1 MVKKRKNNLKNNLG
15 KVWHFIWED
24 DSLASWLVNIVL
36 AFVLVKFIIY
46 PGLGLLF
53 GTNYPVV
60 AVVSGSMTHDQK
72 DFDAWWAENK
82 NWYTEQGFT
91 KEDFQNFPFSNGF
104 NQGDIMV
111 LFGGKPEN
119 IKTGYVIVYEAHPD
133 YPPIIHRVTSKEQ
146 EDTTVYFQTKG
157 DNNIIPDRE
166 KIPEEKFLGRAVLR
180 IPYLG
185 WVKIGF
191 TKLIETIIG
200 Q

>member
-1 MVKKRKNNLKNNLG
+1 MVKKRKNNLKKSLK

-46 PGLGLLF
+46 PGLGLMF

-72 DFDAWWAENK
+72 DFDAWWEENK
-82 NWYTEQGFT
+82 NWYLENGFT
-91 KEDFQNFPFSNGF
+91 KEEFQDFPFHNGF

-111 LFGGKPEN
+111 LFGGNPEN
-119 IKTGYVIVYEAHPD
+119 IKTGNVIVYEAHPD
-133 YPPIIHRVTSKEQ
+133 YPPIIHRVTSEEQ
-146 EDTTVYFQTKG
+146 EDKTTYFQTKG
-157 DNNIIPDRE
+157 DHNIIPDRE

-191 TKLIETIIG
+191 TKLIEMIIG